1 MLAGAA
7 IAFTATL
14 HDTLFSQTLFAVSVL
29 AVAVGEL
36 IVSVLVAT
44 GRKVSALTI
53 TQAIIS
59 LAAGVSI
66 ALTGRN
72 FDYFVLIVTL
82 WAAATALSEVWFSWK
97 ASRRSPA
104 LEIRVIGVF
113 SGLLA
118 ILLIVV
124 PSTPTSVIGLYGGY
138 CFVVGVYLA
147 IAAFDRAPERAT
159 ESEA

>member
-1 MLAGAA
+1 M
-7 IAFTATL
+7 
-14 HDTLFSQTLFAVSVL
+14 FSQTLFAVSVL
-29 AVAVGEL
+29 TVAVGEL
-36 IVSVLVAT
+36 IVSLLVAT
-44 GRKVSALTI
+44 GRKLSALTV
-53 TQAIIS
+53 TQAAIA
-59 LAAGVSI
+59 LAVGVSI
-66 ALTGRN
+66 ALTGGE
-72 FDYFVLIVTL
+72 FDHFALIVTL

-97 ASRRSPA
+97 APQRSPA

-113 SGLLA
+113 AGLLA